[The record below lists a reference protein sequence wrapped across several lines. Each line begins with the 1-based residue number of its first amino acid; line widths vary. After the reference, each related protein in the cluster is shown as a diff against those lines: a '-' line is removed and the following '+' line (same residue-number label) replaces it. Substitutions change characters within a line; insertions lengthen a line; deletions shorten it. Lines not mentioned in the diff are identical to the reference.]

1 MPLMRRFSHILLVLL
16 AACTTPIVRDTT
28 SIDAQ
33 TAKCETVD
41 CVIGLMDT
49 LPQGSQEARY
59 PFVEG
64 YPDTR
69 LAELKSAGKLD
80 VDTMNPLLL
89 LAGFYGWG
97 YIEPYAMGGVESCI
111 VRYVPGFNWMSLK
124 HELSHCQGY
133 ADHGIPLQIAD
144 YTDEQK
150 EVMAK
155 EGVTRW
161 TDTHVYREGQAR

>member
-49 LPQGSQEARY
+49 LPQGPDSDRY

-64 YPDTR
+64 VADAR
-69 LAELKSAGKLD
+69 LAEMKRQNRLRVA
-80 VDTMNPLLL
+80 VMNPLLIPL
-89 LAGFYGWG
+89 GFYGWS
-97 YIEPYAMGGVESCI
+97 YIEPGKYGGVDSCD
-111 VRYVPGFNWMSLK
+111 VHYLPGFNWMSLK

-150 EVMAK
+150 AIMAR
-155 EGVTRW
+155 EGVTHW
-161 TDTHVYREGQAR
+161 TDTRTYREGHPL